1 MRIAAL
7 PAVAFQLAPSAL
19 RRSPASVPAVL
30 QPFGRDTLQVNTR
43 LPLSP
48 AVAAASG
55 PEPAYAVEMAKIS
68 HVGPRLEALPDFSV
82 TPLRIGLALHQTSAR
97 FSVQNATL
105 RVSGPAGEQT
115 VASGLSGELEA
126 RALPQGFAL
135 YHQGQLLGR
144 FAGQLDVDNGANTL
158 VVNGQLYR
166 GNLRLLP
173 APDQPDK
180 LHVLNTV
187 MLEDYLRSVA
197 PSESPASWPLES
209 LKAQA
214 LAARTYAVANWG
226 KHQANGFDMRNDT
239 ADQMYKGV
247 ASEHP
252 GTNVAVEA
260 TRGQII
266 QHGGRP
272 ITALFF
278 SSSGGYTDS
287 SAEVWGTALAY
298 IQPRPDFDQASP
310 RYRWQLQRS
319 QADLQAAVRKLEL
332 NLGVI
337 QDIIPLSRTP
347 QGRVKELRIVG
358 SQGNADVNANR
369 FRFAAGLYST
379 RWDVGASGSGNQ
391 RRFTFDGGGWG
402 HGLGM
407 SQWGARQ
414 MAADGRSAAEIIHH
428 YYTDVQIT
436 ELSDASAP

>member
-7 PAVAFQLAPSAL
+7 PAVAFQLAPPAL
-19 RRSPASVPAVL
+19 RRSPAAVPAAG
-30 QPFGRDTLQVNTR
+30 QPFGRDALQ
-43 LPLSP
+43 LG
-48 AVAAASG
+48 AVASISSLSSVAG
-55 PEPAYAVEMAKIS
+55 RPDTAYAAEMAKIS
-68 HVGPRLEALPDFSV
+68 HVGPRLESLPDFSI
-82 TPLRIGLALHQTSAR
+82 TPLRIGLALHQTSTR

-115 VASGLSGELEA
+115 LASGLSGEVEA

-135 YHQGQLLGR
+135 YHQGQFLGR
-144 FAGQLDVDNGANTL
+144 FEGQLDVENGANTL
-158 VVNGQLYR
+158 VINGQLYR

-187 MLEDYLRSVA
+187 LLEDYLRSVV

-239 ADQMYKGV
+239 ADQVYKGV

-252 GTNVAVEA
+252 GTNAAVEA

-298 IQPRPDFDQASP
+298 IQPRPDFDQASS

-319 QADLQAAVRKLEL
+319 QAELQAAVRKLDL
-332 NLGVI
+332 NLGTI

-358 SQGNADVNANR
+358 SQGNADLNANH

-379 RWDVGASGSGNQ
+379 RWDVSASGSGSQ

-428 YYTDVQIT
+428 YYTDVQIS
-436 ELSDASAP
+436 ELSSDSAH

>member
-19 RRSPASVPAVL
+19 RRPQASVPAL
-30 QPFGRDTLQVNTR
+30 TQPFGRDALQLGAR
-43 LPLSP
+43 LPLSAAP
-48 AVAAASG
+48 AAAAG
-55 PEPAYAVEMAKIS
+55 PEPAYAAEMAKIS

-82 TPLRIGLALHQTSAR
+82 TPLRIGLALHQTTAR

-105 RVSGPAGEQT
+105 RVTGPAGEQT
-115 VASGLSGELEA
+115 VASGLNGEVEA
-126 RALPQGFAL
+126 RALSKGFAL

-144 FAGQLDVDNGANTL
+144 FEGQLDVDNGVNTL
-158 VVNGQLYR
+158 VINGQLYR

-187 MLEDYLRSVA
+187 MLEDYLRSVV

-252 GTNVAVEA
+252 GTNAAVEA
-260 TRGQII
+260 TRGRII

-278 SSSGGYTDS
+278 SSSGGSTDS

-319 QADLQAAVRKLEL
+319 QAELQAAVRKLEL
-332 NLGVI
+332 NLGTI

-379 RWDVGASGSGNQ
+379 RWDVSASGSGSQ

-428 YYTDVQIT
+428 YYTDVEI
-436 ELSDASAP
+436 SDLNAETTR